1 MSSDGFTEELE
12 LSSVPSSFIESFFGK
27 GVDVA
32 VNLDFELEGATSFEV
47 GACCSPWTVISTND
61 LLSPTLVESLPMP
74 VVDSPHVTVLEPP
87 PVAVVESLAEVIV

>member
-47 GACCSPWTVISTND
+47 GACCSP
-61 LLSPTLVESLPMP
+61 
-74 VVDSPHVTVLEPP
+74 
-87 PVAVVESLAEVIV
+87 